1 MNVLHLIWLH
11 QCIAFL
17 SCIIVSWQKG
27 LVEREINAILR
38 GLTQQQRKK
47 VPTAVSR
54 WRRPASADSDAK
66 EVLPQRDIAE
76 DDVCPICQDELL
88 LKRLPVT
95 YCKYVKKTQC
105 YFLLKTLEVYCCID
119 KLKLK

>member
-1 MNVLHLIWLH
+1 MYEWRFATYFSKSYADHKI
-11 QCIAFL
+11 L
-17 SCIIVSWQKG
+17 SYITVSWQKG
-27 LVEREINAILR
+27 LVEREINSILR
-38 GLTQQQRKK
+38 GLTQQMRKK

-54 WRRPASADSDAK
+54 WRRPLSSDSDAR

-95 YCKYVKKTQC
+95 YCKYVFT
-105 YFLLKTLEVYCCID
+105 VG
-119 KLKLK
+119 